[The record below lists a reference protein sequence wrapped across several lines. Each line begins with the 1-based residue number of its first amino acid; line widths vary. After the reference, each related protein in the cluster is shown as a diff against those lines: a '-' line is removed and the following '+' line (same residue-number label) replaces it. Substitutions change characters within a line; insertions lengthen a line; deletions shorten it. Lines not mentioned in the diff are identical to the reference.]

1 MRLSINHNT
10 RNDPKNE
17 ITMEEL
23 IKNRDKE
30 FNNFKMNNNS
40 QNFLSSKI
48 DTQKFLSSKLDFDKI
63 LKQKEEQYKNIN
75 NTDFNLEPKNKTTKF
90 FLEFNNEEI
99 EINENGQLECDP
111 PIMLFKNKFGKE
123 CLSINYDTMFK
134 ENTDILS
141 TPLIL
146 KIKVNDKEFKYKFDK
161 ARNFYSRTKYDE
173 RFKDFIQSSDTF
185 NFRNETEFIKF
196 TISDGLYKDMFTDD
210 NFRFLLFAKYSN
222 KIIFRQGNFRMI
234 RDNFYNELYGK

>member
-1 MRLSINHNT
+1 
-10 RNDPKNE
+10 
-17 ITMEEL
+17 MEEL

-75 NTDFNLEPKNKTTKF
+75 NTDFNLEPKNKF

-111 PIMLFKNKFGKE
+111 PIMLFKNKFE
-123 CLSINYDTMFK
+123 RMF
-134 ENTDILS
+134 I
-141 TPLIL
+141 
-146 KIKVNDKEFKYKFDK
+146 YK
-161 ARNFYSRTKYDE
+161 
-173 RFKDFIQSSDTF
+173 
-185 NFRNETEFIKF
+185 
-196 TISDGLYKDMFTDD
+196 L
-210 NFRFLLFAKYSN
+210 
-222 KIIFRQGNFRMI
+222 
-234 RDNFYNELYGK
+234 